1 MTTGR
6 INQVAFLLDTA
17 HHEAASR
24 HMENG
29 HVEKHNT
36 KQGQKPQSL
45 KTMCP
50 YYVPYPRYQA
60 AIH

>member
-6 INQVAFLLDTA
+6 INQVAFFLDTA

-29 HVEKHNT
+29 RIEKQNT
-36 KQGQKPQSL
+36 KQGQKLQSI

-50 YYVPYPRYQA
+50 Y
-60 AIH
+60 